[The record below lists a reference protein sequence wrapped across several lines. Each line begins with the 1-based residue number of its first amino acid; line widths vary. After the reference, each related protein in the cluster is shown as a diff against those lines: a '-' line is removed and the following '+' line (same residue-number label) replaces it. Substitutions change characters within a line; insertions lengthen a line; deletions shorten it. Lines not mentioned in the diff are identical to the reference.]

1 MACGYPQDT
10 IAAVRNLEQGGKHV
24 LEWRPRL
31 IGLLLVLV
39 LIGVLGGIADF
50 AIDPMNWEW

>member
-1 MACGYPQDT
+1 MASGFPQDT

-31 IGLLLVLV
+31 IGLILVLV
-39 LIGVLGGIADF
+39 LVGVLGGLF
-50 AIDPMNWEW
+50 EFVVEPMNWEW